1 VRTPSSFV
9 FRPRDA
15 NPLGVEPLVIVG
27 AGGHGRVVLDAA
39 LASGL
44 QVAGFVADPVQG
56 PVNGIAF
63 LGPTA
68 MLDELHDTHR
78 FIVAIGDQQARRELS
93 LRLAGR
99 LQSVIHPTAWVS
111 RTARI
116 GQGTA
121 VIGGVIV
128 NANADVGDF
137 CILNT
142 ACSVDHDCRPDG
154 VQLCPGARLAGNV
167 SCREDAFIGTG
178 AVVIPGVHIGVRAT
192 VGAGA
197 VIVRDISDDSK
208 VSGDASN

>member
-1 VRTPSSFV
+1 
-9 FRPRDA
+9 
-15 NPLGVEPLVIVG
+15 VEPLVIVG

-142 ACSVDHDCRPDG
+142 ACSVDHDCRLADG
-154 VQLCPGARLAGNV
+154 VQVCPGARLSWNV
-167 SCREDAFIGTG
+167 SCGEDAFVGTG
-178 AVVIPGVHIGVRAT
+178 AIAVPGIRIGARAV
-192 VGAGA
+192 VGAGSVVVQDVA
-197 VIVRDISDDSK
+197 DDTKVIGNPAR
-208 VSGDASN
+208 